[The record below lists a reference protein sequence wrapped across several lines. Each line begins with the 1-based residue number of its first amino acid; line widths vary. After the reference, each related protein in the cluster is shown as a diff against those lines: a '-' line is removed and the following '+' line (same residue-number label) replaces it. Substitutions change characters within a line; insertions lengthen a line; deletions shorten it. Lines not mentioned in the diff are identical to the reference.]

1 MIVALREQGGII
13 REGVLHEAQ
22 RRLDKGV
29 DTREVIEFATASLMK
44 KLLHNPSVRL
54 REAAES
60 EDHEIID
67 ATRKLF
73 GIDED

>member
-1 MIVALREQGGII
+1 
-13 REGVLHEAQ
+13 
-22 RRLDKGV
+22 
-29 DTREVIEFATASLMK
+29 MK
-44 KLLHNPSVRL
+44 KMLHNPSVRL

-60 EDHEIID
+60 EDNEIID